1 MDLNQIKKIQA
12 MKRYKKHQFLENLHF
27 YSLIALVCSFFC
39 CVILCLPYLS
49 TFLVYISSLIPL
61 LLSSKLLFI
70 LCNIIIF
77 VLMINSKIVSS
88 DSSSNSDVYY
98 DEYIQTSQTT
108 KPMFQS
114 FEVSK
119 GETIFEKLHVEENIV
134 NMFEKHVGENTME
147 LKRKVCVKESTKTW
161 ENKEDD
167 DHDLD
172 GFEKQSI
179 FVAAASDELN
189 KRAEDFIARVNRN
202 REFELLRWKN
212 GSY

>member
-12 MKRYKKHQFLENLHF
+12 MNKYKKHQFLENLHL
-27 YSLIALVCSFFC
+27 YSLIALICSFFC
-39 CVILCLPYLS
+39 CVTLCLPYLS
-49 TFLVYISSLIPL
+49 TLLVYITSLIPL

-70 LCNIIIF
+70 ICNIIIF
-77 VLMINSKIVSS
+77 VLMINSKIISS
-88 DSSSNSDVYY
+88 DSSLNSDVYY
-98 DEYIQTSQTT
+98 DEYIQTTQTT

-114 FEVSK
+114 FEGNK
-119 GETIFEKLHVEENIV
+119 GETMFEKLHVEESIV

-147 LKRKVCVKESTKTW
+147 LKRKVCVKKTTKNW
-161 ENKEDD
+161 EAKEDD
-167 DHDLD
+167 DHDLNT
-172 GFEKQSI
+172 
-179 FVAAASDELN
+179 FVAASDELN

>member
-27 YSLIALVCSFFC
+27 YSLIALICSFFC
-39 CVILCLPYLS
+39 CVTLCLPYLC
-49 TFLVYISSLIPL
+49 TLLVYISSLIPL

-77 VLMINSKIVSS
+77 VLMINSKIISS
-88 DSSSNSDVYY
+88 DTSSNSDVYY
-98 DEYIQTSQTT
+98 DEYIQSTQTS

-114 FEVSK
+114 FDVNK
-119 GETIFEKLHVEENIV
+119 GETVFEKLHVEENIV

-147 LKRKVCVKESTKTW
+147 LKRKVCVKKTTKSW
-161 ENKEDD
+161 EAKEDD
-167 DHDLD
+167 DHDFD
-172 GFEKQSI
+172 GFDKQSM
-179 FVAAASDELN
+179 FVAASDELN

-202 REFELLRWKN
+202 REFELRCWKN

>member
-12 MKRYKKHQFLENLHF
+12 MNKYKSHQFLENLHF
-27 YSLIALVCSFFC
+27 YSLIALICSFFC
-39 CVILCLPYLS
+39 CVTLFLPYLS
-49 TFLVYISSLIPL
+49 TLLVYITSLIPL
-61 LLSSKLLFI
+61 VLSSKLLFI
-70 LCNIIIF
+70 ICNIIIF
-77 VLMINSKIVSS
+77 VLMINSKIISS

-98 DEYIQTSQTT
+98 DEYIQTTQTT

-114 FEVSK
+114 FEVNK
-119 GETIFEKLHVEENIV
+119 GETMFEKLHVEESIV

-147 LKRKVCVKESTKTW
+147 LKRKVCVKKTTKNW
-161 ENKEDD
+161 EAKEDD
-167 DHDLD
+167 DHDLNT
-172 GFEKQSI
+172 
-179 FVAAASDELN
+179 FVAASDELN